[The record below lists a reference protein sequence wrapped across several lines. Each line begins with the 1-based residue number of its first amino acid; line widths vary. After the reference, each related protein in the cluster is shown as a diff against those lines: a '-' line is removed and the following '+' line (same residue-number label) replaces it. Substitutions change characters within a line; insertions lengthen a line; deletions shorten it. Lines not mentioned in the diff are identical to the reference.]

1 MGGDIEIEENYACI
15 FFCSYKQGE
24 TMVINNGSM
33 CMPITIKHKI
43 IMQNPAKF
51 YSNVLSN
58 KPGCIKDTSQ
68 YFESYS

>member
-1 MGGDIEIEENYACI
+1 
-15 FFCSYKQGE
+15 
-24 TMVINNGSM
+24 MVINNGSM